1 MEINGGWEKKQRERL
16 GRSKK
21 RPNTAFLTRTRA
33 RAGNLLTQQQQHL
46 YRESVVVA
54 PFSTRLDCLFVRY
67 TVCRE
72 RELPFFC
79 SFLCNFYFLLRPLP
93 PLFRP
98 HRPTTHQ
105 KKMGG
110 NWVKVG
116 LMKIFYG
123 HPWRENKATIRS
135 WNASPRHP
143 LFPYGR
149 LTLP

>member
-1 MEINGGWEKKQRERL
+1 MERKVEINGGWEKKQRERL

-93 PLFRP
+93 LFFA
-98 HRPTTHQ
+98 PTDPPPIR
-105 KKMGG
+105 KKWGETG
-110 NWVKVG
+110 
-116 LMKIFYG
+116 
-123 HPWRENKATIRS
+123 S
-135 WNASPRHP
+135 
-143 LFPYGR
+143 R
-149 LTLP
+149 LAI